1 MSEVLTLEDALR
13 RRAAARALRQTYVF
27 TNGCFDVIHPGH
39 VALLHQ
45 ARRLGH
51 YLMVAINSDRSVR
64 ELKGPGRPLQ
74 DEAARAIVLAALQDV
89 DGVVVFDEETPLEL
103 IRKLE
108 PDVLVKGATTPRPG
122 GRAGGCGA
130 LGGNRRDRAA
140 RAGPLVVG
148 GARPDEVG
156 LAARAA
162 RGSEPAC

>member
-108 PDVLVKGATTPRPG
+108 PDVLVKGGDYTPDQVVGREDVERSG
-122 GRAGGCGA
+122 GTVVIV
-130 LGGNRRDRAA
+130 
-140 RAGPLVVG
+140 PLVPGHSSSAVLG
-148 GARPDEVG
+148 RMKSA
-156 LAARAA
+156 
-162 RGSEPAC
+162 